1 MYQTVKEDC
10 KTMWNG
16 GWIQTDSLM
25 NTRDLGGMPTQDGR
39 HIKPG
44 RLIRAAMLSEGSAED
59 LKTLTDR
66 HNLRTI
72 VDLRGDAEISTSP
85 DPVIEG
91 VRYIKNPILD
101 SQTLGISHEDDIG
114 TVAKKMP
121 EGYSHM
127 VHVYEM
133 FVHNDR
139 ALSRFKQFIGY
150 VLQQKEGAILWHC
163 TAGKDRTGIAAMIL
177 ETALG
182 VSQDLIMEDYL
193 YTNVCSKA
201 IVDMVMA
208 DILIK
213 TDDEKV
219 IASAREMMMARE
231 EYIQAFIT
239 GMVLQSGSIDAFL
252 KERLGLD
259 EETKA
264 QLQDM
269 YLE

>member
-1 MYQTVKEDC
+1 LE
-10 KTMWNG
+10 
-16 GWIQTDSLM
+16 
-25 NTRDLGGMPTQDGR
+25 
-39 HIKPG
+39 
-44 RLIRAAMLSEGSAED
+44 
-59 LKTLTDR
+59 KTLILESNFHTGELER
-66 HNLRTI
+66 LHEMAEEKGYEVLTL
-72 VDLRGDAEISTSP
+72 VLRGDAEISASP

>member
-1 MYQTVKEDC
+1 M
-10 KTMWNG
+10 MWNG
-16 GWIQTDSLM
+16 GWIQADSLM
-25 NTRDLGGMPTQDGR
+25 NTRDLGGMPAQDGR

-44 RLIRAAMLSEGSAED
+44 RLIRAAMLSEAKAKD
-59 LKTLTDR
+59 LKTLTEK
-66 HNLRTI
+66 HNLKTI
-72 VDLRGDAEISTSP
+72 VDLRGDAEIGASP

-101 SQTLGISHEDDIG
+101 SQTLGISHEDDVS

-121 EGYSHM
+121 EGHDHM
-127 VHVYEM
+127 IHVYEILA
-133 FVHNDR
+133 HNDR
-139 ALSRFKQFIGY
+139 ALSHFRKFIGY
-150 VLQQKEGAILWHC
+150 VLEQKEGAILWHC

-182 VSQDLIMEDYL
+182 VPQDLIMEDYL
-193 YTNVCSKA
+193 YTNECSKT

-208 DILIK
+208 DILIR

-219 IASAREMMMARE
+219 ITSAREMMMARE
-231 EYIQAFIT
+231 EYIQAFVT
-239 GMVLQSGSIDAFL
+239 GMVMQSGSIDAFL
-252 KERLGLD
+252 KERLGLG